1 LTSLCCGCKIS
12 RFTLRNR
19 DEKPDMV
26 SGQDASKDPLADAES
41 ITAVAN
47 KALLF
52 GEFSAKAAG
61 PDTFEDPVM
70 HTYFLHYVF
79 GAVEGLATH
88 ASLPAPLG
96 EDGRVNAM
104 GHALMTFEGAT
115 REDVMATLK
124 MIYRARDEA
133 ALRVR
138 EEGRK
143 AAEAWDW
150 GENRAAVSRFAE
162 MLGERETYFPVEVE
176 PSPPLATPS
185 EPH

>member
-1 LTSLCCGCKIS
+1 
-12 RFTLRNR
+12 
-19 DEKPDMV
+19 MV
-26 SGQDASKDPLADAES
+26 SGQDAPQDPLADAET
-41 ITAVAN
+41 IAAVAN

-52 GEFSAKAAG
+52 GEFSAKAVG
-61 PDTFEDPVM
+61 GETFEDPVI

-79 GAVEGLATH
+79 GALEALSSH
-88 ASLPAPLG
+88 PSLPAPLD

-104 GHALMTFEGAT
+104 GQALMSFEGAT

-138 EEGRK
+138 DEGRR

-150 GENRAAVSRFAE
+150 GENRDAVYRFAE
-162 MLGERETYFPVEVE
+162 LLADRETNFPAEVE

-185 EPH
+185 DTH

>member
-1 LTSLCCGCKIS
+1 LTAPRHGCKN
-12 RFTLRNR
+12 FAFAVLQP
-19 DEKPDMV
+19 DEKLDMV
-26 SGQDASKDPLADAES
+26 SGPDAPQDPLTGAAAVS
-41 ITAVAN
+41 AVAQ

-61 PDTFEDPVM
+61 AKNFEDPVM
-70 HTYFLHYVF
+70 HTYFLQYIF
-79 GAVEGLATH
+79 GAIESLATH
-88 ASLPAPLG
+88 GVLAAPLE

-104 GHALMTFEGAT
+104 GQALMSFEGAT

-150 GENRAAVSRFAE
+150 GENRDAVFRFAE
-162 MLGERETYFPVEVE
+162 LLRDRETYFPTEVE
-176 PSPPLATPS
+176 ASPPLTPPR
-185 EPH
+185 ETH